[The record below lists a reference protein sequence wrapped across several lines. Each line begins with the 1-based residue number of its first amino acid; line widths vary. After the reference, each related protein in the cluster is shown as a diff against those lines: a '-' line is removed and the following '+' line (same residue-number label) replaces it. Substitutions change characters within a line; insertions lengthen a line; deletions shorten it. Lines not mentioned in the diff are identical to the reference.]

1 VPVLFGTGTRMFEN
15 LGDAH
20 ITLEPLA
27 TIQTPR
33 AAHVRLPH
41 PPVVK
46 DCQGVVAESARDR
59 PRAGDYARPNTKVPL
74 MRNDEEI
81 RALLTRLSRRH
92 PSGGT
97 VIERAAIVA
106 DGADSA
112 AVVAWILDHAGEPE
126 AAADTS
132 SKRGLHSP
140 RLSASMG
147 SERAPARYVLPA
159 GALN

>member
-1 VPVLFGTGTRMFEN
+1 
-15 LGDAH
+15 
-20 ITLEPLA
+20 
-27 TIQTPR
+27 
-33 AAHVRLPH
+33 
-41 PPVVK
+41 
-46 DCQGVVAESARDR
+46 
-59 PRAGDYARPNTKVPL
+59 
-74 MRNDEEI
+74 MRNDDEI
-81 RALLTRLSRRH
+81 RALLSRLSRRH

-106 DGADSA
+106 EGDDSA

-132 SKRGLHSP
+132 SRRGLHSP
-140 RLSASMG
+140 RLSGSVG